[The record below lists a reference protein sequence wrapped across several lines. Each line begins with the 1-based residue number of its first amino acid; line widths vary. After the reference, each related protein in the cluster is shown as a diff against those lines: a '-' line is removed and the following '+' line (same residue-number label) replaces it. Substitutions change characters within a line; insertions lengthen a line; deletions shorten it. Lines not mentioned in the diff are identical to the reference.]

1 MSLHCETF
9 DTYSSHWTCPS
20 CWFHRILPEKENEI
34 KIGQIINNIR
44 NNGYYINNDP
54 VFRAQLLKNG
64 FVMNVDEER
73 GNLIKEQMRKYDNPN
88 KARTYVEK
96 NLDPALAI
104 QIL

>member
-1 MSLHCETF
+1 M
-9 DTYSSHWTCPS
+9 
-20 CWFHRILPEKENEI
+20 PEKENEI